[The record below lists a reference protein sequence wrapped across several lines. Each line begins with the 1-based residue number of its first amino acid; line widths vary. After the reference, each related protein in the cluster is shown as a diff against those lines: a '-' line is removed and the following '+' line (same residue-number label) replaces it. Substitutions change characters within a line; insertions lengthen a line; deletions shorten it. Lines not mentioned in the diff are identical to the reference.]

1 MINCGF
7 QRLRSRMDLKSW
19 DGMGDGFRI
28 RAILGWMN
36 MGFWV
41 LETSRKASAFSLRL
55 VKVTQVKRD
64 KQCHEILFAIKE
76 LDRNMKAAN
85 SGEG

>member
-1 MINCGF
+1 
-7 QRLRSRMDLKSW
+7 
-19 DGMGDGFRI
+19 
-28 RAILGWMN
+28 MN

-41 LETSRKASAFSLRL
+41 LETSRKALAFSLRL

-64 KQCHEILFAIKE
+64 KQCHEILFAIKD
-76 LDRNMKAAN
+76 LDRNIKAAN